1 MKDRKKYLL
10 TEYATRNKVDVYS
23 SLYKALPDP
32 DKILEENNYDYEIY
46 RNLLTDP
53 HLMATIQQRKMQVNI
68 RKADLNF
75 SGENRL
81 FWPNSG
87 RKPHV
92 IDKFDKLFEEP
103 SVAEG
108 FVNVEVYTDD
118 STDDIVNKII
128 DEQVK
133 YKLTHS

>member
-1 MKDRKKYLL
+1 MGNVNEQGQNRAALL
-10 TEYATRNKVDVYS
+10 TIVANRTNH
-23 SLYKALPDP
+23 P
-32 DKILEENNYDYEIY
+32 
-46 RNLLTDP
+46 
-53 HLMATIQQRKMQVNI
+53 TIKDAETGN
-68 RKADLNF
+68 
-75 SGENRL
+75 
-81 FWPNSG
+81 
-87 RKPHV
+87 HV